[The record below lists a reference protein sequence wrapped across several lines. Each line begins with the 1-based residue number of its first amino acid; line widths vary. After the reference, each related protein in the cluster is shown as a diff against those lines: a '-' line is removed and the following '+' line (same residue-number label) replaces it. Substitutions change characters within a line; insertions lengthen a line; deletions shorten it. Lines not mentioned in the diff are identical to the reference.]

1 MQVVLLAAGVAFAQ
15 APPTPAPVPA
25 QGAPA
30 PAVPAPAA
38 PAQATPVQP
47 APAQTTPAD
56 ANPAQAAPAQA
67 TAAQETP
74 APARVPIGNLTLTNA
89 SLVEVINQ
97 LARQLK
103 INYILDPAVK
113 GSVVLNTYGS
123 TANMDARGL
132 LDLILRINGA
142 ATPEAGVRRKS

>member
-1 MQVVLLAAGVAFAQ
+1 M
-15 APPTPAPVPA
+15 
-25 QGAPA
+25 
-30 PAVPAPAA
+30 
-38 PAQATPVQP
+38 
-47 APAQTTPAD
+47 
-56 ANPAQAAPAQA
+56 
-67 TAAQETP
+67 
-74 APARVPIGNLTLTNA
+74 PIGNLSLQNA

-142 ATPEAGVRRKS
+142 AMIQEGEVYRILPLKDAPKMPLRPQVNAQRYSRRRPDHAESGVPQICDGG